1 MHIAP
6 AELGGRLGADLR
18 LVIGTRPE
26 AIKLAPVADALAA
39 RGFAPRLILT
49 GQHPRLDPAEFGL
62 GQYPAD
68 RLDCPG
74 EANPDS
80 HAKSVAA
87 AVAPRL
93 AGVDLLIVQGDTS
106 SALGA
111 AMASFAAGIAVA
123 HVEAGLRTHDFAL
136 PWPEEGYRTTIDERA
151 DLLFAPT
158 AGAAANLAAEN
169 VPGAVHVTGNSGIDA
184 LLRVERTLPAARL
197 SDGAMPRLL
206 VTCHR
211 RESWGAGLRAIA
223 SALTVIAADGS
234 AEIDVVLHPNAH
246 VAATMRDLLGGVR
259 GIHLLAPLSHS
270 ELVLRMRD
278 CALILSDSG
287 GIQEEAP
294 ALGTP
299 LLVLRVITERPEG
312 IASGN
317 MRMVGT
323 SSAAIVGEVRRL
335 LGDPVARAAMSR
347 RALPYG
353 DGHAAPRI
361 AEIIGDWLGARDRK
375 IIVSPAH
382 SSMLRPMS
390 DLSILERA
398 FALAQSGQCTG
409 IDDIRK
415 KLKSERYESIDQHL
429 AGPSIKRQLNQ
440 LCVAARAADQGTAK
454 AAE

>member
-1 MHIAP
+1 MP
-6 AELGGRLGADLR
+6 
-18 LVIGTRPE
+18 
-26 AIKLAPVADALAA
+26 
-39 RGFAPRLILT
+39 PRLILT
-49 GQHPRLDPAEFGL
+49 GQHPSLDPAEFGL
-62 GQYPAD
+62 GNYFVE

-80 HAKSVAA
+80 HAKSVAS
-87 AVAPRL
+87 AVARRL

-111 AMASFAAGIAVA
+111 AMAAFAAGTPVA

-136 PWPEEGYRTTIDERA
+136 PWPEEGYRTTIDANA

-158 AGAAANLAAEN
+158 AGAAANLASEK
-169 VPGAVHVTGNSGIDA
+169 VRGAVHVTGNSGIDA
-184 LLRVERTLPAARL
+184 LLRVERRLPAAPLR
-197 SDGAMPRLL
+197 DRAMPRLL

-211 RESWGAGLRAIA
+211 RESWGAGLREIA
-223 SALTVIAADGS
+223 SALIAIAAEGL

-246 VAATMRDLLGGVR
+246 VAATMHDLLGGSR
-259 GIHLLAPLSHS
+259 GISLLAPLGHS

-299 LLVLRVITERPEG
+299 LLVLRGITERPEG

-323 SSAAIVGEVRRL
+323 SSAAIVAEVRRL
-335 LGDPVARAAMSR
+335 LRDPAARAAMSR
-347 RALPYG
+347 PALPYG
-353 DGHAAPRI
+353 DGHAGPRI
-361 AEIIGDWLGARDRK
+361 AAIIGEWLALRGADIMPLGAL
-375 IIVSPAH
+375 VSPKQ
-382 SSMLRPMS
+382 STMREPMS

-398 FALAQSGQCTG
+398 FALAQSGQCSG
-409 IDDIRK
+409 IDDIRR

-440 LCVAARAADQGTAK
+440 LCLAAK

>member
-1 MHIAP
+1 M
-6 AELGGRLGADLR
+6 
-18 LVIGTRPE
+18 
-26 AIKLAPVADALAA
+26 
-39 RGFAPRLILT
+39 APRLILT
-49 GQHPRLDPAEFGL
+49 GQHPNLDPAEFGL
-62 GQYPAD
+62 GPY
-68 RLDCPG
+68 RVELLGCPG
-74 EANPDS
+74 EANPDR
-80 HAKSVAA
+80 HASSVAA

-111 AMASFAAGIAVA
+111 ALAGFAAGIPVA
-123 HVEAGLRTHDFAL
+123 HVEAGLRTHDYAL
-136 PWPEEGYRTTIDERA
+136 PWPEEGYRTVIDAGA

-158 AGAAANLAAEN
+158 EGAAANLAAEN
-169 VPGAVHVTGNSGIDA
+169 VLGAVHVTGNSGIDA
-184 LLRVERTLPAARL
+184 LLRVARELPAPTL
-197 SDGAMPRLL
+197 GDGAMPRLL

-211 RESWGAGLRAIA
+211 RESWGAGLREIA
-223 SALTVIAADGS
+223 GALTRIAAEGL
-234 AEIDVVLHPNAH
+234 AEVDVVLHPNAQ
-246 VAATMRDLLGGVR
+246 VAGTMRDLLGGVH
-259 GIHLLAPLSHS
+259 GIRLLAPIGHR

-299 LLVLRVITERPEG
+299 LLVLRRRTERPEG

-323 SSAAIVGEVRRL
+323 SRAGIVGQVRRL
-335 LGDPVARAAMSR
+335 LRDPAARAAMSR
-347 RALPYG
+347 PTLPYG

-361 AEIIGDWLGARDRK
+361 AAIIERWLGVRGSEN
-375 IIVSPAH
+375 IVSP
-382 SSMLRPMS
+382 SQSIMLEPMN

-398 FALAQSGQCTG
+398 FALAKSGECSG
-409 IDDIRK
+409 IDDIRR

-440 LCVAARAADQGTAK
+440 LCAAAK
-454 AAE
+454 GAE